1 MKLYE
6 FLKVTQRDYDC
17 YDTNYDACVTV
28 CYIDE
33 VRDKYDKFCVELT
46 KKVDVVVQTSDTSL
60 ACDWSKLI
68 ADNYDVFKAFTI
80 VNWARDYEDESEFIY
95 QWIHELNVYVA
106 GSVSEKF
113 YNKLCQLIKTL
124 I

>member
-17 YDTNYDACVTV
+17 YDTNYDACVTI
-28 CYIDE
+28 CYVNE
-33 VRDKYDKFCVELT
+33 VKDKYDEFCVELT
-46 KKVDVVVQTSDTSL
+46 KKVDVIVQTGDTSL
-60 ACDWSKLI
+60 VCDWSKFV

-80 VNWARDYEDESEFIY
+80 ANWVQDYDDKAEFIY
-95 QWIHELNVYVA
+95 QWIQELNGYIA

-113 YNKLCQLIKTL
+113 YSKLCQLMKVL
-124 I
+124 